1 MNQDKTIYEK
11 MVMKFIKWNSA
22 YYIYLFL
29 FISFYFVSAANAQNE
44 LSNYLQTAAQN
55 NPGLKAKFNAYM
67 AALEVA
73 PQVKALPD
81 PQVAFGYFIQ
91 PVETRVGPQEFKFS
105 ATQMFPWFGT
115 LKAKENA
122 AIQAARAKY
131 ELFEEAKSLLFNEV
145 RSTWY
150 NLYFTSKAIGITKEN
165 IGILNTFKQL
175 AYIKVE
181 SGLVSAVDEYR
192 IEMEIGDLENQ
203 LALLKDKDYV
213 LSVMFNKLLYVE
225 PQTPIHIPDD
235 LWTTDFYLSKNA
247 ALDSLRMNNHQ
258 LLSIDLQME
267 TLRYKKEV
275 AKKAGKPN
283 FSLGIDYTM
292 VGKGDNNM
300 AGTDAFMFPKVG
312 ITLPLYRNKYNAMV
326 QEVVYLETVKK
337 NEKANKTNVLE
348 TLFEN
353 GWKDY
358 QDGDRRIDLYESQLT
373 LARKSLKILETDYA
387 TGNRNFEE
395 ILRMERKFLKYGL
408 ELEKA
413 KADKQ
418 AAISFITYL
427 MGN

>member
-1 MNQDKTIYEK
+1 MNPDKNIYKKRLIEL
-11 MVMKFIKWNSA
+11 IKWNSTF
-22 YYIYLFL
+22 YIYLFL
-29 FISFYFVSAANAQNE
+29 FVSFYFISAVNAQNE

-73 PQVKALPD
+73 PQVKTLPD
-81 PQVAFGYFIQ
+81 PQIAFGYFIQ

-122 AIQAARAKY
+122 AIQAAKAKY
-131 ELFEEAKSLLFNEV
+131 ELFEKAKSSLFNHV

-150 NLYFTSKAIGITKEN
+150 NLYFNNKAIDITKEN
-165 IGILNTFKQL
+165 MAILNTFKQL
-175 AYIKVE
+175 AYVKVE
-181 SGLVSAVDEYR
+181 AGLVSAVDEYR

-203 LALLKDKDYV
+203 LALLKDKHHV
-213 LSVMFNKLLYVE
+213 LEVMFNNLLNVDN
-225 PQTPIHIPDD
+225 QTPIIIPND

-247 ALDSLRMNNHQ
+247 ALDSLRLNNHQ

-267 TLRYKKEV
+267 ALRYKREV
-275 AKKAGKPN
+275 ANKAGKTN
-283 FSLGIDYTM
+283 FSLSLDYTM

-312 ITLPLYRNKYNAMV
+312 ITIPLYRNKYKAMV
-326 QEVVYLETVKK
+326 KEVVYLETAKK
-337 NEKANKTNVLE
+337 NERINQTNVLE

-353 GWKDY
+353 GWRDY
-358 QDGDRRIDLYESQLT
+358 QDGDRRIDLYESQLH
-373 LARKSLKILETDYA
+373 LAQKSLKILETDYA

-395 ILRMERKFLKYGL
+395 ILRMERKYLKYGL